1 MAKPPKKIKPA
12 KPAKPNRQEGEK
24 GKQIKGRFAT
34 RDANS
39 GAVVYN
45 DQAGYQKAIKRK
57 RAGKDMVATKNLV
70 SENEKRLTQ
79 IEQELANT
87 NFKLDQILDRLDNP

>member
-1 MAKPPKKIKPA
+1 MAKPPKKI

-34 RDANS
+34 RDVNS

-45 DQAGYQKAIKRK
+45 DEAGYQRAVKQR
-57 RAGKDMVATKNLV
+57 RAGKDMLATKKIV
-70 SENEKRLTQ
+70 SEQEKRMTK

-87 NFKLDQILDRLDNP
+87 NWKLDQILAKLDNP